1 MAKYCVQCG
10 SIMSESVKS
19 DLCYSCELDKHSA
32 KTKYKPIE
40 DVSARSKYS
49 LEEKTLVILGR
60 ILLIVGFIA
69 AIFIIAAAFQK
80 EEFRYGGFYD
90 SRMIFK
96 FQFIAYAICDMLL
109 SLTLWAAMICI
120 AKTSRNIREMKNNK

>member
-1 MAKYCVQCG
+1 MEGTLQYYNTISKE
-10 SIMSESVKS
+10 MSE
-19 DLCYSCELDKHSA
+19 LN
-32 KTKYKPIE
+32 KYKPLPNTLNTL
-40 DVSARSKYS
+40 KYNK
-49 LEEKTLVILGR
+49 EEKILVVLGNV
-60 ILLIVGFIA
+60 LLVVGFIA

-96 FQFIAYAICDMLL
+96 FEFIAYSICDMLL
-109 SLTLWAAMICI
+109 SLTLWAAMICL